1 MTSYWELHH
10 HPARSLRAA
19 RPHCRHQISLTEI
32 YAQFKR
38 IKRFAIYRDMK
49 LALAKGEREEETQTE
64 TERGRERE
72 RETEEEGKSHRWI
85 AYKVAGKKVARN
97 WEN

>member
-1 MTSYWELHH
+1 M
-10 HPARSLRAA
+10 
-19 RPHCRHQISLTEI
+19 TEI

-49 LALAKGEREEETQTE
+49 LALAKGEREEKTQTE
-64 TERGRERE
+64 TERGRERD
-72 RETEEEGKSHRWI
+72 RGR